1 MNPKICVFPK
11 IWNVLKKGLGRDLKF
26 RWVQQRSDAGF
37 NVNC

>member
-11 IWNVLKKGLGRDLKF
+11 IWNVLKKYLGRDLKF
-26 RWVQQRSDAGF
+26 RLVQQRGDARF

>member
-11 IWNVLKKGLGRDLKF
+11 IWNVLKKGLGGDLKF
-26 RWVQQRSDAGF
+26 RWVQQSSDAGF